1 MNRYDCLSIVTVES
15 YKNNNHWDNVL
26 IPYRPVFILKRLF
39 SHREKLKISLNHFF
53 LIRKNS
59 SYSIGTMFNKG
70 SYRDNRILKVILDKS
85 LRDCSLR
92 ELL

>member
-1 MNRYDCLSIVTVES
+1 MNRYDYISIVTVES

-70 SYRDNRILKVILDKS
+70 SYRDNKNP
-85 LRDCSLR
+85 
-92 ELL
+92 